1 MSDAPKTPAPA
12 RPAATIL
19 LLRDGEAGP
28 EVFMVV
34 RHHQIEFAAGALVF
48 PGGRVEEDDRAIAER
63 IAPGMERGHYRIAGI
78 RETFEECGVLLA
90 HDEANRLVTAERL
103 LAIEATH
110 RAAMTEGRTTFA
122 AILEAEGLRPIPQA
136 MRPFAHWITPADLP
150 KRFDTHFFLAE
161 APPEQL
167 AAHDGGEAVDSVWI
181 RPAQALEE
189 AASGTRTLLFPTR
202 KNLEKLAAFGS
213 VAEAMAVTGA
223 TPVVTV
229 QPEIVTVD
237 GEKMLKIPADA
248 GYGGPYFPVGKR
260 AM

>member
-1 MSDAPKTPAPA
+1 MSEAKTPAPA
-12 RPAATIL
+12 RPAATVL
-19 LLRDGEAGP
+19 LLRDGPGGI
-28 EVFMVV
+28 EVLMVV
-34 RHHQIEFAAGALVF
+34 RHREIEFASGALVF
-48 PGGRVEEDDRAIAER
+48 PGGRVEDSDHAIGAVVPELPLGGFL
-63 IAPGMERGHYRIAGI
+63 AAAI

-110 RAAMTEGRTTFA
+110 RAAMTEGSTTFA

-136 MRPFAHWITPADLP
+136 MQPFAHWITPADLP
-150 KRFDTHFFLAE
+150 KRFDTHFFLAA

-167 AAHDGGEAVDSVWI
+167 AVHDGGEAVDSVWI